1 MSEVDNPVS
10 KDGGGMDNGSGLVL
24 SDIKAKVQLL
34 VMLVGGS
41 LLVGLVSFFMN
52 AAMLTED
59 PAACPA
65 CPDIPAFPEMPAPPP
80 PAPPVSCLAPDD
92 GDALR
97 AAVADPPLGLPG
109 MADKS
114 WSQIVSLAQ
123 TQTLNFYLW
132 SPPPSPPR
140 RWVDSKLTPELSD
153 AYGIAVNR
161 IDAVYSGCATAGMAL
176 ACDVADEVAAGQ
188 ETDGGAVD
196 LVWINGANFAAMK
209 AAGTLYGP
217 WAQLIPN
224 AANFDFT
231 NDAIAYDKGVS
242 TAGLEFPFNM
252 AQAVFIH
259 DVAVV
264 PTPPMTIPA
273 LKDWILANPG
283 KFVYSDPT
291 VDFTGA
297 AFVRH
302 VFYHFAG
309 PHEDFLTGGDWEA
322 IYTARAPAVW
332 AALNEIE
339 AALYQPAGEVWYPA
353 SHNADIR
360 PLVGDGTLV
369 IDFSMQASEAT
380 TQMAP
385 ESVNQW
391 PLTMQAYVLDEPGTI
406 ADTNYLAIP
415 VNAPNKEA
423 ALVAVNHIASAGSMF
438 TRSTPETWGALQ
450 AFDPTS
456 PSIKAWDAAF
466 DYVNVH
472 DATPSVEE
480 LASSR
485 VGDLPHELV
494 SRINADW
501 ETFVKNA

>member
-1 MSEVDNPVS
+1 MSEVDKDEVDNPVS
-10 KDGGGMDNGSGLVL
+10 RDDGGVAGGSSGLD
-24 SDIKAKVQLL
+24 DIAAQVKLL

-41 LLVGLVSFFMN
+41 LLVGIVSFFMN
-52 AAMLTED
+52 AAMLAED
-59 PAACPA
+59 PPPACPA
-65 CPDIPAFPEMPAPPP
+65 CPELPAIPAPP
-80 PAPPVSCLAPDD
+80 PPVSCLAPGD

-109 MADKS
+109 MADKT

-132 SPPPSPPR
+132 SPPNTNPR
-140 RWVDSKLTPELSD
+140 RWVDGKLTPELSD
-153 AYGIAVNR
+153 TYGVAVNR
-161 IDAVYSGCATAGMAL
+161 IDAQYAGCATSGMKL
-176 ACDVADEVAAGQ
+176 VCDVADEVAAGQ

-231 NDAIAYDKGVS
+231 NGAIAYDKGVS
-242 TAGLEFPFNM
+242 IAGLEFPFNM
-252 AQAVFIH
+252 AQGVFIH
-259 DVAVV
+259 DSALV
-264 PTPPMTIPA
+264 PNPPMTIPA

-291 VDFTGA
+291 LDFTGA

-309 PHEDFLTGGDWEA
+309 PHEDFLTGSDWEA
-322 IYTARAPAVW
+322 IYTARSPAVW
-332 AALNEIE
+332 QALNEIE
-339 AALYQPAGEVWYPA
+339 AALYQPTPGEVWYPA
-353 SHNADIR
+353 SHNNDIR

-369 IDFSMQASEAT
+369 LDFSMEASEAT
-380 TQMAP
+380 SQMAAG
-385 ESVNQW
+385 SANQW
-391 PLTMQAYVLDEPGTI
+391 PLTMQGYVLDEPGTI

-450 AFDPTS
+450 AFDPES
-456 PSIKAWDAAF
+456 PAIKEWDAAF

-472 DATPSVEE
+472 DATPSVEQ
-480 LASSR
+480 LAAGR
-485 VGDLPHELV
+485 LGDLPAALV